1 MSNRST
7 FYKTLSS
14 LCESLNL
21 KEAKALIDFKSSTFL
36 KAFRKNLTKA
46 IEKVNKATVK
56 KTGVSRG
63 RNADFELAS
72 AIDPTEKTITF
83 KVIDPETIE
92 VKMLVLHTNKDQVEK
107 TVKALIEEMTKM
119 KNVVDAKET
128 EVSEATEDS
137 SGELKVVV
145 SFAQ

>member
-1 MSNRST
+1 MSSRST

-21 KEAKALIDFKSSTFL
+21 KEAKALIDFKSSAFL
-36 KAFRKNLTKA
+36 KDFRKNLVKA
-46 IEKVNKATVK
+46 IEKANKATVK

-72 AIDPTEKTITF
+72 AVDPTEKTITF
-83 KVIDPETIE
+83 RVMDPETIE
-92 VKMLVLHTNKDQVEK
+92 VKMLVLHPNKEQVEK
-107 TVKALIEEMTKM
+107 TVKALLDEVKKF
-119 KNVVDAKET
+119 KNVVEAKET
-128 EVSEATEDS
+128 SVSEATDEN
-137 SGELKVVV
+137 SGELKFVV